1 MSVPGRVARSLGGW
15 NTFLPDR
22 LPPSVALSTTNL
34 ALAERTTH
42 LLGQVEMCRT
52 LLPNADLLVYSSL
65 QREALASST
74 IEGTIATP
82 EELVRYQASRTT
94 EREPVRE
101 VANYSEALNFG
112 CDFLQSSPI
121 SLYLVRALHETL
133 LRGVRGETLAGRLKE
148 NQSFIGGVGE
158 DAAFTPPP
166 PEHTPGLMDD
176 LLAYINASHD
186 QPRVVQVAVAHYQ
199 FETIHPFGDGNGRVG
214 RLLII
219 LHLISLGL
227 LSAPLIYPSVYFER
241 RRSQYYDALQGVRD
255 RGAWNEYLSYFLDG
269 VKTQCEETIS
279 FTQTFLDL
287 QSKMRVEV
295 RGVRKQASINRVLG
309 EFFKAPV
316 LEVAQITRETGMS
329 HNTAQSAIE
338 ELVGMGVVAEITGQ
352 RKGRLYVCKP
362 IYDLVFP
369 RPKGP
374 LIEFDSVD

>member
-1 MSVPGRVARSLGGW
+1 M
-15 NTFLPDR
+15 
-22 LPPSVALSTTNL
+22 
-34 ALAERTTH
+34 H

-65 QREALASST
+65 QKEALASST

-82 EELVRYQASRTT
+82 EELVRYQASKTT

-101 VANYSEALNFG
+101 VANYSEALEFG
-112 CDFLQSSPI
+112 CSFLQNNPI
-121 SLYLVRALHETL
+121 SLYLVRSLHETL
-133 LRGVRGETLAGRLKE
+133 LQGVRGEVLAGKLKE
-148 NQSFIGGVGE
+148 AQNFIGGVGA

-166 PEHTPGLMDD
+166 PEHTPGLMDN
-176 LLAYINASHD
+176 LLVYINTPHH
-186 QPRVVQVAVAHYQ
+186 QPLVVQVAIAHYQ

-219 LHLISLGL
+219 LHLIALGL

-241 RRSQYYDALQGVRD
+241 HRSQYYDALQGVRD

-269 VKTQCEETIS
+269 IRTQCEETIS
-279 FTQTFLDL
+279 FTRIFLEL
-287 QSKMRVEV
+287 QSRMRAEV
-295 RGVRKQASINRVLG
+295 RGVRKQASIDRVLG

-316 LEVAQITRETGMS
+316 LEVGQITRETRMS

-338 ELVGMGVVAEITGQ
+338 ELITMGVVAEITGQ

-369 RPKGP
+369 RPNGP
-374 LIEFDSVD
+374 LIEFDDV